1 MVSDTLLYR
10 IQRRIRSPP
19 SISGIDPSGA
29 SGDRESGVS
38 SFLYSVGRR
47 AFAARKTVLLIWLL
61 VLAIAGGGAGLMNQ
75 GLDNNVSIP
84 GTEAQNALERL
95 SVTFPQ
101 TSGAS
106 AQVLTVAP
114 QGVRDPAVRAEIDK
128 TVRELEKDRKSVV

>member
-1 MVSDTLLYR
+1 M
-10 IQRRIRSPP
+10 
-19 SISGIDPSGA
+19 
-29 SGDRESGVS
+29 S

-61 VLAIAGGGAGLMNQ
+61 VLAIAGGGAGLMNK

-114 QGVRDPAVRAEIDK
+114 QGVRDPAVRGEIDK
-128 TVRELEKDRKSVV
+128 TVRELESMDGVASVISGVTGFAVLNVLIAVGVV